1 MLHIAAVH
9 NDTSILSTVCSQ
21 YYVLCSSAVVAVRVD
36 SVSYLKSRCLGR
48 TLTISQSGLATR
60 GAASPDV
67 AGIIHVHVDVV
78 VHF

>member
-1 MLHIAAVH
+1 M
-9 NDTSILSTVCSQ
+9 
-21 YYVLCSSAVVAVRVD
+21 
-36 SVSYLKSRCLGR
+36 SYLKSRCLGR